1 MINHKKKVETNVIVA
16 TLMEATGKQVVKE
29 RLVMFIVLII
39 QMKFVAVYM
48 RIPFIRLLVLNVK
61 ALI

>member
-16 TLMEATGKQVVKE
+16 TLMEAMGKQVVKE
-29 RLVMFIVLII
+29 RLVMYFVPTI